1 MVGTEWRKDCRRTP
15 KQQSYPN
22 HALCSQHLPSL
33 SLRVLSCCI
42 DITLCRWGTYF
53 RSILQM
59 WVSLA
64 FPEPQGSIKYWESI
78 TMARTAPMSGASSCS
93 TEMATSMH
101 IPLGR
106 SVLHVLQE
114 WMQDGITLPLKLLG
128 TWVRTR
134 TEVCFSAYPCCLQCQ
149 WTVLGVCGGVSCS
162 PAGSLT
168 VMWNGYPPLWLQ
180 VEKFCFS
187 TGVFCNH

>member
-1 MVGTEWRKDCRRTP
+1 MVVTERRKDCRKTP

-22 HALCSQHLPSL
+22 HTLCSQHLPSL
-33 SLRVLSCCI
+33 SLRVLSCWMG
-42 DITLCRWGTYF
+42 ITLCRRDTYF

-78 TMARTAPMSGASSCS
+78 TMARTAPMRGASSCS
-93 TEMATSMH
+93 TEVATSMH
-101 IPLGR
+101 IPLGK

-114 WMQDGITLPLKLLG
+114 WMQDGITLAMKLLG
-128 TWVRTR
+128 TRVTTR
-134 TEVCFSAYPCCLQCQ
+134 IEVTVCLSAYPCCLQCQ
-149 WTVLGVCGGVSCS
+149 WTVLGGPGGVSCF

-168 VMWNGYPPLWLQ
+168 LMWNGHPSMWP
-180 VEKFCFS
+180 
-187 TGVFCNH
+187 

>member
-1 MVGTEWRKDCRRTP
+1 M
-15 KQQSYPN
+15 
-22 HALCSQHLPSL
+22 
-33 SLRVLSCCI
+33 SLRVLSCWM
-42 DITLCRWGTYF
+42 DITLCRWDTYF
-53 RSILQM
+53 RSVLQM

-78 TMARTAPMSGASSCS
+78 TMARTAPMRGASSCS

-101 IPLGR
+101 IPLGK

-114 WMQDGITLPLKLLG
+114 HRQDGITLAMKLLG

-134 TEVCFSAYPCCLQCQ
+134 IKVTVCLSACPCCLQCQ
-149 WTVLGVCGGVSCS
+149 WTVLGVPGGVSCS
-162 PAGSLT
+162 PVDSLT
-168 VMWNGYPPLWLQ
+168 VMWNDHPSMWLW

-187 TGVFCNH
+187 TGALCNHYVL